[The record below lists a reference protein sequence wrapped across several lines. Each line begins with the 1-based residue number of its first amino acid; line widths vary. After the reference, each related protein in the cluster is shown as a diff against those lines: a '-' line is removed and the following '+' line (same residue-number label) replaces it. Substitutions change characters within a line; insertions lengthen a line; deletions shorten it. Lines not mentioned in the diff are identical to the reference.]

1 MTKLLRRKLFIAL
14 ILTFVLAAIL
24 VWQTAI
30 VEIISLARFD
40 AHTEIPFIALS
51 FDDGPDLGEEE
62 LLKALNNARIHVTF
76 FWTLEKIQSMQE
88 SYPEEF
94 KNLVKLINQG
104 GHEIGIHGYQCH
116 LSWNPI
122 ERFFILNEDENI
134 EYLKNQ
140 YHDIFN
146 TEPKLYRSHGPRSGR
161 SLYSS
166 LKESD
171 VELAFGSVQYQIGV
185 QGDVKKYI
193 DYTSEAEAGKII
205 CGHDSRNCEL
215 DSGMPEN
222 ITDIIPEIKQIIS
235 EREIS
240 IVTISELFETQ

>member
-1 MTKLLRRKLFIAL
+1 MLG
-14 ILTFVLAAIL
+14 AIL
-24 VWQTAI
+24 IWQTAI
-30 VEIISLARFD
+30 IEIVSIALFD
-40 AHTEIPFIALS
+40 SQNDNPYIALS
-51 FDDGPDLGEEE
+51 FDDGPDLGEEQLLEE
-62 LLKALNNARIHVTF
+62 LNDAHIRVTF
-76 FWTLEKIQSMQE
+76 FWTLEKIQSMQD

-94 KNLVKLINQG
+94 KNIVKLINQG

-122 ERFFILNEDENI
+122 DRFFMLNEDENI

-140 YHDIFN
+140 YRDIFN
-146 TEPKLYRSHGPRSGR
+146 KEAKLYRSHGPRSGR
-161 SLYSS
+161 GFYNS

-185 QGDVKKYI
+185 QGDVQKYVEYI
-193 DYTSEAEAGKII
+193 SEAQAGKII

-215 DSGMPEN
+215 DSGMPEKVC
-222 ITDIIPEIKQIIS
+222 IVIHEIEEIIHS
-235 EREIS
+235 RNIS